1 MPDPNAALKDLALL
15 TDAAREAGAF
25 VLERMKRPYKTE
37 QKPGTPTPW
46 GKMDDSPVTEVDLE
60 TDALLTRILRTAR
73 PDYGWLS
80 EETAD
85 DPARLNRERVFIVDP
100 IDGTT
105 AFLKSKPEFTI
116 VAAVAERGQPL
127 AAAVYN
133 PMTGEMFSAATGC
146 GATLN
151 GRSIGVSERSQIE
164 DARMIG
170 AAEFFAHPAWPVKW
184 PSMIL
189 EKRASLAYRM
199 ALIAA
204 GQFDGMLALNPKHEW
219 DICAGALL
227 IAEAGGYSTNHD
239 GSAWT
244 FNKPDAREPSMVCA
258 GPVLHGLILDHI
270 KDVRIPKTSTGGR
283 SS

>member
-1 MPDPNAALKDLALL
+1 MPDPSRALSDLALL
-15 TDAAREAGAF
+15 TGATRQAGAF
-25 VLERMKRPYKTE
+25 VLDRMTRPYKTQ

-60 TDALLTRILRTAR
+60 TDALLTRTLRAAR
-73 PDYGWLS
+73 PGYGWLS

-85 DPARLNRERVFIVDP
+85 DSARLSCAQVFIVDP

-116 VAAVAERGQPL
+116 VAAVAEHGRPI
-127 AAAVYN
+127 AAAVFN
-133 PMTGEMFSAATGC
+133 PMTQEMFAAAIGH

-151 GRSIGVSERSQIE
+151 GERLSVSRRDAIE
-164 DARMIG
+164 GARMIG
-170 AAEFFAHPAWPVKW
+170 NAEFFAHPAWPVKW
-184 PSMIL
+184 PPMIL

-204 GQFDGMLALNPKHEW
+204 GRFDGMLALNPKHEW

-227 IAEAGGYSTNHD
+227 ISEAGGLSSNHD
-239 GSAWT
+239 GSAWA
-244 FNKPDAREPSMVCA
+244 FNKGDAREPSMVCA

-270 KDVRIPKTSTGGR
+270 KDVRIPKTSTSG
-283 SS
+283 

>member
-1 MPDPNAALKDLALL
+1 MPGPETATADLALL
-15 TDAAREAGAF
+15 TDAARQAGAF
-25 VLERMKRPYKTE
+25 VLERMKRPYRTV

-46 GKMDDSPVTEVDLE
+46 GKMDDSPVTDVDLE
-60 TDALLTRILRTAR
+60 TDALLTRVLRSAR

-85 DPARLNRERVFIVDP
+85 DPSRLTCERVFIVDP

-116 VAAVAERGQPL
+116 VAAVAERGRTVSAVVFNPMSGEL
-127 AAAVYN
+127 FAAAK
-133 PMTGEMFSAATGC
+133 GH

-151 GRSIGVSERSQIE
+151 GAQISVAARDRIE
-164 DARMIG
+164 GARMIG

-184 PSMIL
+184 PPMVL

-227 IAEAGGYSTNHD
+227 VAEAGGISTNHD

-258 GPVLHGLILDHI
+258 GPRLHALILDHI
-270 KDVRIPKTSTGGR
+270 KDVRIPKTSTIG
-283 SS
+283 